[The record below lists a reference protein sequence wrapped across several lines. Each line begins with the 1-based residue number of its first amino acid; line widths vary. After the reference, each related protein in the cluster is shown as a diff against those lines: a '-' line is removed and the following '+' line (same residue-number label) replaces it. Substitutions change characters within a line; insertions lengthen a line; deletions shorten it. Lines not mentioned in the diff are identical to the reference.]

1 MNRQIPHSF
10 NLKSLLCLTIS
21 CLCVSTSFAANLV
34 NQSMENMQINY
45 WGLNGQFGT
54 TFSTNDVQGEDSGYE
69 NIPMSQVYRQN
80 MSIVLPSGYSETTNG
95 NFSLTGTQYAIVGNP
110 KNLNSQLTDITDVE
124 YMDQDLNRLVM
135 NNVAS
140 GKDILQFNI
149 KNYDMESTDAVSL
162 NIVIDEVSNSGS
174 GSAEYSLFSGS
185 DNLGSVEISSGVTA
199 NYLQI
204 GIPKEKLANK
214 FALSLR
220 RTDTNA
226 GADGLVLA
234 FSEILMTGKAK
245 VVSGIS
251 IAITDDEGSFLGS
264 KVTIKASAAEGIEDN
279 DVLWESK
286 SVTDASWTE
295 LNYKGLTLIDAPKKA
310 GITLYRAKYNG
321 ADNPQTET
329 EWVYSNEVSVTRI
342 QACDGKLSNQLF
354 FENFGTLSNE
364 KAHAVCKEVPYKYMD
379 TCKPVQNGGEYAVV
393 ANAKWAGCND
403 GGDACDE
410 HSTNYWFRD
419 DLRSVGGEVNG
430 GMLLLNC
437 NNGGP
442 NDILYKREVI
452 VNCPNTTVTF
462 SFFVAQASKSAE
474 APIKFQV
481 QLVAGGAVIAS
492 EEYDSGTLTKDD
504 GWKAG
509 SMQFNTGNSTTF
521 EIRVVNYA
529 KAGDKGNDLLLD
541 NLAFAICTTEVSL
554 DKEAS
559 SPGAVVGKRVVAECG
574 TEVTLQADADAAGI
588 NDPYYLW
595 VVRENSGEFTPDATR
610 SGANVNL
617 GKFTPTA
624 DSKYSTYVI
633 LAQDEPTAT
642 KYFNGEDIGCS
653 PISVTDTMTVV
664 CSIPSLEYTRECD
677 KITLEALINPGD
689 VVTWLKS
696 ENGGISWEE
705 IGKQTASAKDIS
717 LKKTVDIT
725 KDTQFKVETVGEGGI
740 KTSANTE
747 VVTFHNI
754 KLTVTDEPAP
764 ITTPETTTIEIS
776 KGGCAYLYP
785 QYTGYNITP
794 GTIEKAII
802 VGSDGTQTEINITD
816 NYKGI
821 CDIEKAVTY
830 YVEYD
835 GCQSNSV
842 AVNILGTVDIELVS
856 RDCNT
861 AVFKAITLASEVQ
874 WYYVDATGVPVK
886 VGEPQSA
893 SNTFTYNITEDVV
906 AIRASIGSGVSLVY
920 SDDWNE
926 PLYTL
931 KMEGKYFDE
940 TYNEGETI
948 TVDYDGEVTLSI
960 SQNSYIGDE
969 GKAQFFTADGTL
981 VDEKD
986 IQFSPVAAGPV
997 AEYKFNAQKSG
1008 EYYLKVNGCQTGTIK
1023 VVVKPEVSF
1032 TYTSVCSHYS
1042 FKAEVKG
1049 EGTIEW
1055 FFDDLSQ
1062 NPPVKIPG
1070 TDGKLEIEFDA
1081 PKDGVVMAS
1090 YGDASTQDEVFG
1102 HSITLDADPKKIE
1115 KGEVVTFTVTPNE
1128 GDWLTDVGTELYKVN
1143 GGKVGNRIYEP
1154 DNTWTYKPET
1164 TASYYAK
1171 TEDGCLSN
1179 EVNIMVGS
1187 VSMSYTNK
1195 CNRYTLKAVT
1205 EGEGTVKWQ
1214 KKANA
1219 TPTHADWVDIS
1230 GSEGKAE
1237 YTMDIA
1243 EDMTVRAKFGEFYSE
1258 ENTLTYYSLTLKAEP
1273 EKIEICGDEAL
1284 LTADM
1289 KPMSLGIYS
1298 FYKKGEASAIY
1309 EGQANSCS
1317 TGPLYSSATFIV
1329 RNQGCEAEVPVTVD
1343 LVWPTVFTPY
1353 TSGSTNGLFEVCA
1366 KSLKIF
1372 DRNGNM
1378 IADIQGN
1385 TWDGYCNTGS
1395 SAGNMAMPGV
1405 YFYVATLDDDTI
1417 KKGTVEIFKSK
1428 DNK

>member
-1 MNRQIPHSF
+1 MNRQILHNI
-10 NLKSLLCLTIS
+10 NLKALLCLTVS
-21 CLCVSTSFAANLV
+21 CLCVSTLFAANLV
-34 NQSMENMQINY
+34 NQSMENMQVNY

-110 KNLNSQLTDITDVE
+110 KNLNSQLTDITDVD
-124 YMDQDLNRLVM
+124 YMGQDLNRLVM

-140 GKDILQFNI
+140 GKDILTFNI
-149 KNYDMESTDAVSL
+149 KNYDKESTDSVSL

-174 GSAEYSLFSGS
+174 GSAGYSLFIGS
-185 DNLGSVEISSGVTA
+185 DNIGSVEVSSGVTM

-204 GIPKEKLANK
+204 GIPKEKLSNK
-214 FALSLR
+214 FTLSLR

-245 VVSGIS
+245 VVSGVS

-264 KVTIKASAAEGIEDN
+264 KVTIQASAAEGIEDN

-286 SVTDASWTE
+286 SVTEASWTE
-295 LNYKGLTLIDAPKKA
+295 LNYKGLTLVDAPKKA

-354 FENFGTLSNE
+354 FENFGTVADE
-364 KAHAVCKEVPYKYMD
+364 KDHKSCQYVPSGYNFMAKCKALK
-379 TCKPVQNGGEYAVV
+379 NGGEYAVV
-393 ANAKWAGCND
+393 ANAKWAGCTKE
-403 GGDACDE
+403 GEGEGDACREDAE
-410 HSTNYWFRD
+410 NYWFRD

-437 NNGGP
+437 KDGGP
-442 NDILYKREVI
+442 NDILYKREVS

-462 SFFVAQASKSAE
+462 SFFVAQASKSAQS
-474 APIKFQV
+474 AVRFQV
-481 QLVAGGAVIAS
+481 QLVAGDVVIAS

-509 SMQFNTGNSTTF
+509 SMQFNTGSSTTF

-529 KAGDKGNDLLLD
+529 AAGSNGNDLLLD

-595 VVRENSGEFTPDATR
+595 VVRENSGEFKPDATR
-610 SGANVNL
+610 SGANINL
-617 GKFTPTA
+617 GKFTPTE
-624 DSKYSTYVI
+624 DKKYSTYVI
-633 LAQDEPTAT
+633 LAQDETTAT

-653 PISVTDTMTVV
+653 PVSVTDTMAVV

-689 VVTWLKS
+689 VVTWFKS
-696 ENGGISWEE
+696 ENGGISWDE

-717 LKKTVDIT
+717 LKKIVDIT
-725 KDTQFKVETVGEGGI
+725 KDTQFKIETVGEGGI
-740 KTSANTE
+740 KTDANTE

-754 KLTVTDEPAP
+754 KLTVTDKATPV
-764 ITTPETTTIEIS
+764 TTPETTTIEIS

-785 QYTGYNITP
+785 QYTGYDITP
-794 GTIEKAII
+794 TTVDKAKI
-802 VGSDGTQTEINITD
+802 VGSDGSQSEINITD
-816 NYKGI
+816 NNKEI

-830 YVEYD
+830 YAEYD

-842 AVNILGTVDIELVS
+842 AVSILGTVDIELVS

-861 AVFKAITLASEVQ
+861 AVFKAVTLAPEVQ
-874 WYYVDATGVPVK
+874 WYYLDASGAPVP
-886 VGEPQSA
+886 VGEPQPA
-893 SNTFTYNITEDVV
+893 SNTFTYVITEEVS
-906 AIRASIGSGVSLVY
+906 AIKASIGSGASIVY
-920 SDDWNE
+920 SDELYE
-926 PLYTL
+926 PLYNL
-931 KMEGKYFDE
+931 KMEGKYVDE
-940 TYNEGETI
+940 TYAEGETI

-986 IQFSPVAAGPV
+986 VQFKPQSASPV
-997 AEYKFNAQKSG
+997 AEYTFNAQKSG
-1008 EYYLKVNGCQTGTIK
+1008 EYYIKVNGCQTGTIK

-1081 PKDGVVMAS
+1081 PQDGVVMAT
-1090 YGDASTQDEVFG
+1090 YGGAGTQDEVFG

-1154 DNTWTYKPET
+1154 NNTWSYSPEV

-1171 TEDGCLSN
+1171 TEDGCQSN
-1179 EVNIMVGS
+1179 EVSVMVGS
-1187 VSMSYTNK
+1187 VSMSYTNS
-1195 CNRYTLKAVT
+1195 CNTYTLKAIT
-1205 EGEGTVKWQ
+1205 EGEGTVVWQ
-1214 KKANA
+1214 KNG
-1219 TPTHADWVDIS
+1219 VDIP

-1237 YTMDIA
+1237 YVMDIT
-1243 EDMTVRAKFGEFYSE
+1243 EDVIVRAKFGEFYSE
-1258 ENTLTYYSLTLKAEP
+1258 ENTLTYYSLALKADP
-1273 EKIEICGDEAL
+1273 EKIETCGADAQ
-1284 LTADM
+1284 LTATM
-1289 KPMSLGIYS
+1289 TPMSLGIYS
-1298 FYKKGEASAIY
+1298 FYKKGESSAIY
-1309 EGQANSCS
+1309 EGQGNSCS
-1317 TGPLYSSATFIV
+1317 TGPLYSSTTFVV
-1329 RNQGCEAEVPVTVD
+1329 RNQGCEAEVPVNVD

-1353 TSGSTNGLFEVCA
+1353 TSGSTNGLFEVCV
-1366 KSLKIF
+1366 KSMKIF

-1395 SAGNMAMPGV
+1395 SSGNMAMPGV
-1405 YFYVATLDDDTI
+1405 YFYVATLNDDTI

>member
-1 MNRQIPHSF
+1 
-10 NLKSLLCLTIS
+10 
-21 CLCVSTSFAANLV
+21 
-34 NQSMENMQINY
+34 MQTNFY
-45 WGLNGQFGT
+45 GQVGQFGT
-54 TFSTNDVQGEDSGYE
+54 TFSTNDVTWEDSGYE
-69 NIPMSQVYRQN
+69 NIPFSKIYRQN

-95 NFSLTGTQYAIVGNP
+95 NFTLVGAKQYAIVSNP
-110 KNLNSQLTDITDVE
+110 KDLNSELSEIIDGGDT
-124 YMDQDLNRLVM
+124 YPNLNRLVM
-135 NNVAS
+135 HNVAK
-140 GKDILQFNI
+140 GEDILTLNI
-149 KNYDMESTDAVSL
+149 KNYDMESTDAVLL
-162 NIVIDEVSNSGS
+162 NIAIEEVSNSGS
-174 GSAEYSLFSGS
+174 GSAKYSLFIGDEFLEEKEWEKGIS
-185 DNLGSVEISSGVTA
+185 DW
-199 NYLQI
+199 LQI
-204 GIPKEKLANK
+204 DIPKAKLANK
-214 FALSLR
+214 FTLSLR
-220 RTDTNA
+220 RTDSNA
-226 GADGLVLA
+226 GADGFVLA
-234 FSEILMTGKAK
+234 FSEILMVGKAK

-251 IAITDDEGSFLGS
+251 IAITDDEGIYLGS
-264 KVTIKASAAEGIEDN
+264 KVTIQASAAEGIEDN

-286 SVTDASWTE
+286 SATDASWTE
-295 LNYKGLTLIDAPKKA
+295 LNYKGLTLVDAPKKA

-329 EWVYSNEVSVTRI
+329 EWIYSNEVSVTRI

-354 FENFGTLSNE
+354 FENFGTVADE
-364 KAHAVCKEVPYKYMD
+364 KDHKSCQYVPSGYNFMAK
-379 TCKPVQNGGEYAVV
+379 CKPLKNGGEYAVV
-393 ANAKWAGCND
+393 ANAKWAGCTKEGVGED
-403 GGDACDE
+403 DACREDAE
-410 HSTNYWFRD
+410 NYWFRD

-437 NNGGP
+437 KDGGS
-442 NDILYKREVI
+442 NDILYNREVS

-481 QLVAGGAVIAS
+481 QLVAGGTVIAS

-509 SMQFNTGNSTTF
+509 SMQFNTGSNTTF

-541 NLAFAICTTEVSL
+541 NLAFSICTPEVSL

-559 SPGAVVGKRVVAECG
+559 SPGVVVGKRVVAECD

-588 NDPYYLW
+588 NNPYYLW
-595 VVRENSGEFTPDATR
+595 VVRENGGEFKPDATR
-610 SGANVNL
+610 SGANVNS
-617 GKFTPTA
+617 GKFTPT
-624 DSKYSTYVI
+624 DDKKYFTYVI
-633 LAQDEPTAT
+633 LAQDETTAT

-653 PISVTDTMTVV
+653 PVSVTDTMTVV
-664 CSIPSLEYTRECD
+664 CSIPSLQYTRECD

-689 VVTWLKS
+689 VVTWYKS
-696 ENGGISWEE
+696 EDGGVKWEE

-725 KDTQFKVETVGEGGI
+725 KDTQFKIETVGEGSI
-740 KTSANTE
+740 ESSASTE
-747 VVTFHNI
+747 TVIFHNI
-754 KLTVTDEPAP
+754 KLTVTDEDAP
-764 ITTPETTTIEIS
+764 ITTPETTTIEIN

-785 QYTGYNITP
+785 QYIGFDITP
-794 GTIEKAII
+794 TIVDKAKI
-802 VGSDGTQTEINITD
+802 VRNDGTQYEINITD
-816 NYKGI
+816 NYKDI
-821 CDIEKAVTY
+821 CNIDKTATY

-906 AIRASIGSGVSLVY
+906 AIRASIGSETSLVY
-920 SDDWNE
+920 SDD
-926 PLYTL
+926 LAVQVYTL

-948 TVDYDGEVTLSI
+948 TVDYDDEVTLSI
-960 SQNSYIGDE
+960 SQDSYIGDK
-969 GKAQFFTADGTL
+969 GYAQFFTADGTL
-981 VDEKD
+981 VDAKD
-986 IQFSPVAAGPV
+986 VQVTPVGPV
-997 AEYKFNAQKSG
+997 AEYTFKAQKSR
-1008 EYYLKVNGCQTGTIK
+1008 EYYIKVNGCQTGTIK
-1023 VVVKPEVSF
+1023 VVVRPEVSF
-1032 TYTSVCSHYS
+1032 TYTNVCSHYS

-1049 EGTIEW
+1049 EGVIEW

-1062 NPPVKIPG
+1062 NPPVKIPD

-1115 KGEVVTFTVTPNE
+1115 KGDEVIFTVTPNE
-1128 GDWLTDVGTELYKVN
+1128 DNWLTDVFTELYKVN

-1154 DNTWTYKPET
+1154 ENTWSYKPEA

-1195 CNRYTLKAVT
+1195 CNRYILKAVT
-1205 EGEGTVKWQ
+1205 EGEGTVIWQ
-1214 KKANA
+1214 KNG
-1219 TPTHADWVDIS
+1219 VDIS

-1237 YTMDIA
+1237 YVIDIA

-1353 TSGSTNGLFEVCA
+1353 TAGSTNVKFEVCA

-1385 TWDGYCNTGS
+1385 TWDGYCNTGGS
-1395 SAGNMAMPGV
+1395 SGNMAMPGV

-1417 KKGTVEIFKSK
+1417 KKGTVEIFKSI